1 MAFYGVW
8 QRTDYLM
15 GTKGFWGN
23 NEHFDVIAG
32 RGWNPVPTV
41 CARCGFDMWDVLEAA
56 PYARILFEW
65 FYCGRMWAYAH
76 TGQVND
82 SFVKGVRG
90 NTFPEYK

>member
-1 MAFYGVW
+1 
-8 QRTDYLM
+8 M

-41 CARCGFDMWDVLEAA
+41 CASCGFNKRDVLEAA

-65 FYCGRMWAYAH
+65 FYCGRMWAYAP

-90 NTFPEYK
+90 NTFPE